1 MMKSINNTNLHNTII
16 NEEEYVKLPDMLQ
29 TIQNTL
35 KIYQDEQNNKFIEQQ
50 NEININQKKN
60 DIILDKII
68 VLCKFVLS
76 IDFIIYYIINCKYFY
91 FLDEY
96 NSSLSSSFSI
106 TLIFDLICDRRLR
119 MIEIFTLIAFLIG
132 GKLLSIYN

>member
-60 DIILDKII
+60 DII
-68 VLCKFVLS
+68 
-76 IDFIIYYIINCKYFY
+76 
-91 FLDEY
+91 
-96 NSSLSSSFSI
+96 
-106 TLIFDLICDRRLR
+106 
-119 MIEIFTLIAFLIG
+119 
-132 GKLLSIYN
+132 